1 MINRRISKSTSY
13 RDLSRRSLAIGVFFV
28 LLLVSNIFVT
38 IVMANSGWRLK
49 EIESYQKNLVER
61 NREIMEEMV
70 KKTSLTLL
78 EKESV
83 GLGFVESNT
92 VLYLKKAKAV
102 ASSGY

>member
-1 MINRRISKSTSY
+1 
-13 RDLSRRSLAIGVFFV
+13 V